1 MRNQRVLLALLSCLS
16 LTAVGAASAAPGKS
30 AVRVSTTG
38 GFKQASLRSAGS
50 GSNNKKLVAGLFK
63 KKPVEKSTDKDDEKE
78 KSQVAAPS
86 ETSKGDDE
94 SKSAESDKPAADQKK
109 EKAAAPAAAPATAP
123 VVEASSAAAA
133 PAQADEPP
141 PLVPDSALISVLKD
155 LSRALMES
163 EEIEKIEDGCQKT
176 AADTA
181 RLALAKALSN
191 AQLSSNR
198 IVTMKER
205 PKFESSMTAEAWDSG
220 EITLSPKCHASL
232 NAVWAKKL
240 DGLLNVSIAGNCGCS
255 AAPNGSKLGEFV
267 FVASG
272 KSTMDKGF
280 DIQSQSDVNFW
291 LGKLNGFTV
300 DGTCCVPAEA
310 AGEAQKTS
318 SQNSTLV
325 LKAVLT
331 EKGIEHLA
339 LTKQFKEQQRQLALK
354 AEEERKLS
362 EQKAKDEADQLAKAE
377 AEDKVKAEAEAE
389 AKERSEAEAK
399 EKGKSDKEKVAKQP
413 EGSEKAPA
421 AAAAAATESA
431 ASKPGSSNPPEPS
444 SMPSPAVVE
453 DPRSHKLGDLA
464 MTSVSPAPALP
475 PAVSST
481 RGWDSPAPSPAT
493 RVPSSSA
500 QVLLPEKAVAGQFL
514 TAAVMNPNHAG
525 EPLVELSFNG
535 ATLATSQDGKALYMV
550 PDDAIPGPTLQVGL
564 AARPEQQAAT
574 VQILQPLAVP
584 TGPQIPRVDRVSQL
598 AESGGEIVIDGHSF
612 DGVADRNRVIVD
624 GTYDAH
630 VLVASPVQLK
640 ADLPGNLIPGSHS
653 VSVSTAGLR
662 SNPGQFEVVALEIR
676 PFGKETAKD
685 DINRLAVRVLGT
697 SQIVRVHV
705 KNFTPE
711 VLKIGRGDEL
721 VLNSPGGTNNQI
733 VLAVQR
739 LRKGS
744 YHVDAKLE

>member
-16 LTAVGAASAAPGKS
+16 LTAAGAASATPGKS
-30 AVRVSTTG
+30 AAAASTTG
-38 GFKQASLRSAGS
+38 GFKQASLKKAGS

-63 KKPVEKSTDKDDEKE
+63 KKPVEKLVGPDEEKAKSEEEASPEKAKSDD
-78 KSQVAAPS
+78 
-86 ETSKGDDE
+86 D
-94 SKSAESDKPAADQKK
+94 SKSAESGKAAVEVKK
-109 EKAAAPAAAPATAP
+109 EKAAVPAAGPAAEAAPAATAQG
-123 VVEASSAAAA
+123 S
-133 PAQADEPP
+133 EPP
-141 PLVPDSALISVLKD
+141 QFVPDSALISVLKD

-163 EEIEKIEDGCQKT
+163 EEIGKIEDGCQKT
-176 AADTA
+176 AAETA

-191 AQLSSNR
+191 AQLPSNR

-205 PKFESSMTAEAWDSG
+205 PQFESSMTAEAWDSG
-220 EITLSPKCHASL
+220 EIKLSNNCHASL

-240 DGLLNVSIAGNCGCS
+240 DGLLNVSIAGNCGC
-255 AAPNGSKLGEFV
+255 APAPNGSKLGEFV
-267 FVASG
+267 FVAAG

-291 LGKLNGFTV
+291 LGKLNTFTV
-300 DGTCCVPAEA
+300 DGTCCIPAEGA
-310 AGEAQKTS
+310 TEAQKTS
-318 SQNSTLV
+318 SQKSTLV
-325 LKAVLT
+325 LKSLLT
-331 EKGIEHLA
+331 EKGLQHQA
-339 LTKQFKEQQRQLALK
+339 LTEKFKEEQRQIALK
-354 AEEERKLS
+354 AQEERKAAEEKS
-362 EQKAKDEADQLAKAE
+362 RAEADQLAKAE
-377 AEDKVKAEAEAE
+377 EEARAKAESE
-389 AKERSEAEAK
+389 AKEKAEAEAK
-399 EKGKSDKEKVAKQP
+399 EKGKSEPEKVAKQTD
-413 EGSEKAPA
+413 GSERPQ
-421 AAAAAATESA
+421 TV
-431 ASKPGSSNPPEPS
+431 ASKSADEHAAQKAEASNPPQPS
-444 SMPSPAVVE
+444 SMPSPAAVE

-464 MTSVSPAPALP
+464 MTSVSPAPVLP

-493 RVPSSSA
+493 RMPSSSA
-500 QVLLPEKAVAGQFL
+500 QVILPEKAVAGQFL
-514 TAAVMNPNHAG
+514 TAAVINPNHAG

-535 ATLATSQDGKALYMV
+535 AALATSQDGKALYMV

-564 AARPEQQAAT
+564 AARPEQQPNT

-584 TGPQIPRVDRVSQL
+584 SGPQIPRVDRVSQL
-598 AESGGEIVIDGHSF
+598 AESGGQIVIDGHSF

-640 ADLPGNLIPGSHS
+640 ADLPGNLIPGTHS

-662 SNPGQFEVVALEIR
+662 SNPGQLEVVALEVR
-676 PFGKETAKD
+676 PFGKDTAKD
-685 DINRLAVRVLGT
+685 EINRLAVRVLGT
-697 SQIVRVHV
+697 NQVVRVHV

-711 VLKIGRGDEL
+711 VLRIGRGDEL

-733 VLAVQR
+733 VLSVQR